1 MPGGMQHN
9 AGMKIDKKQKSQSKP
24 GNGISDCGPI
34 VQLNKKSQ
42 HKINSIKTKENKQN
56 FLTAVEWIY
65 M

>member
-34 VQLNKKSQ
+34 VQLNQEANIKLK
-42 HKINSIKTKENKQN
+42 SIKREENK
-56 FLTAVEWIY
+56 
-65 M
+65 